1 MKEELLN
8 AMYNHL
14 SLFFFFFVKAVS
26 KISSPHVVITS
37 ETPEIQSSST
47 TSLREELAASTDAE
61 EPHDGKVS
69 ESLLVDS
76 STVSITT
83 EPDEPARQ
91 DDLDSISE
99 ERSSVKDESRPSS
112 TVSTPR
118 SPARGMFIPSPLDI
132 ASGSESLS
140 RTASPLAR
148 DAIRASGM
156 KAGGNSS
163 PGTAGPSASPAV
175 SRMSSS
181 VDSPQSLFFIPA
193 NPFLIQVEKMPR
205 FQWSMLHFDL
215 LESIFK
221 SLQEIINKW
230 KAYVSVCQ

>member
-1 MKEELLN
+1 MKKDLLN
-8 AMYNHL
+8 AMYSHL
-14 SLFFFFFVKAVS
+14 LFFMKAVS
-26 KISSPHVVITS
+26 KISSPHVVITA
-37 ETPEIQSSST
+37 EIPEVQSSST

-61 EPHDGKVS
+61 VPHNGRVS

-76 STVSITT
+76 STVSVTT
-83 EPDEPARQ
+83 EPDEPAQQ

-99 ERSSVKDESRPSS
+99 ERSSVKDESHPNS

-118 SPARGMFIPSPLDI
+118 SPARGMLIPSPLDI
-132 ASGSESLS
+132 VSGSESLS

-163 PGTAGPSASPAV
+163 PGTTGPCASPAAV
-175 SRMSSS
+175 SRVSSS

-193 NPFLIQVEKMPR
+193 NPFLVQVEKMPR

-221 SLQEIINKW
+221 SLQETINKW
-230 KAYVSVCQ
+230 KAYVSVSDHL